1 MDARCLIVAVLLA
14 GCSAS
19 ERIAVEA
26 NNIGERAGTIE
37 RLATR
42 IGEQSH
48 DPDTIAD
55 AATIVTEAV
64 QIRRGVSNVH
74 AALPGVTDKVS
85 PIWSTLR
92 WLAIAACGAAAVWI
106 LTSSGILAAVRA
118 ALGWIPRPKTTAA
131 QLLAAAVDDSKPE
144 TTREAIAAMRSQDRE
159 FDAAYRRALQSKQKG
174 G

>member
-1 MDARCLIVAVLLA
+1 MRWGCVFLLMFA

-26 NNIGERAGTIE
+26 NGIGERAENIH
-37 RLATR
+37 RLALR
-42 IGEQSH
+42 IGEQS
-48 DPDTIAD
+48 DQPEVVAD
-55 AATIVTEAV
+55 AATIATEAV

-85 PIWSTLR
+85 PIWSTMR

-106 LTSSGILAAVRA
+106 LTASGILSAIRA
-118 ALGWIPRPKTTAA
+118 ALGWIPRPKATAA
-131 QLLAAAVDDSKPE
+131 SLLAAAVDDSKPE

>member
-1 MDARCLIVAVLLA
+1 VGVRWLAVLILV

-26 NNIGERAGTIE
+26 NGIGERASEIH
-37 RLATR
+37 RLALR
-42 IGEQSH
+42 IGEQS
-48 DPDTIAD
+48 DQPEVVAD
-55 AATIVTEAV
+55 AASIAVEAV
-64 QIRRGVSNVH
+64 AISRGTQEIH

-106 LTSSGILAAVRA
+106 LTASGILSAIRA
-118 ALGWIPRPKTTAA
+118 ALGWIPRPKATAA
-131 QLLAAAVDDSKPE
+131 SLLAAAVDDSKPE

>member
-1 MDARCLIVAVLLA
+1 MAARGLIACLLLV

-26 NNIGERAGTIE
+26 NGIGERANTIH
-37 RLATR
+37 RLALR
-42 IGEQSH
+42 IGEQS
-48 DPDTIAD
+48 DQPEVVAD
-55 AATIVTEAV
+55 AATIASESM
-64 QIRRGVSNVH
+64 QIRHGVANVH

-106 LTSSGILAAVRA
+106 LTASGILSAIRA
-118 ALGWIPRPKTTAA
+118 ALGWIPKPKARAA
-131 QLLAAAVDDSKPE
+131 EMLAAAVDDDRPE
-144 TTREAIAAMRSQDRE
+144 TTREAIAAMRSQDSE